1 MKKLIIFIIFICV
14 TLGTP
19 LISHQQADTELPKYT
34 PEQRWNRASFSITLS
49 FVAGIAYAKSMGQSV
64 EQYGEYIAKLFT
76 PSWGEPNTGR
86 LSVIRGMNMNYM
98 AWTESEFEI
107 TESSEESVTGR
118 SNRPY
123 VRYFGDEKS
132 LYGVTVEEF
141 EKCFSVFNH
150 RLADYL
156 GLKYKDEVKDGW
168 LYMTFI
174 KIK

>member
-1 MKKLIIFIIFICV
+1 MKKLVILIIFVGV
-14 TLGTP
+14 TLGTS
-19 LISHQQADTELPKYT
+19 LISKQEADTELPKYT
-34 PEQRWNRASFSITLS
+34 PEQRWNRASFSVTLS
-49 FVAGIAYAKSMGQSV
+49 FVTGIAYAKSKGQSA
-64 EQYGEYIAKLFT
+64 EEYGEYCAKLYT
-76 PSWGEPNTGR
+76 PSWGEPNSGT
-86 LSVIRGMNMNYM
+86 LNVIRGMNLNYM

-107 TESSEESVTGR
+107 TESSDEFVTGR

-123 VRYFGDEKS
+123 VKYFGDDKS

-141 EKCFSVFNH
+141 EKCFSVFNN

-168 LYMTFI
+168 LYMTFS